1 MWIEAWTCVYA
12 CLDPPYLCRQQ
23 TSVQHLRN
31 REIREKLYR
40 GFVARASAGDFDNAP
55 IIQRIMQIKMEMA
68 KMLGCV

>member
-1 MWIEAWTCVYA
+1 M
-12 CLDPPYLCRQQ
+12 
-23 TSVQHLRN
+23 QHLRN
-31 REIREKLYR
+31 REIREQLYR